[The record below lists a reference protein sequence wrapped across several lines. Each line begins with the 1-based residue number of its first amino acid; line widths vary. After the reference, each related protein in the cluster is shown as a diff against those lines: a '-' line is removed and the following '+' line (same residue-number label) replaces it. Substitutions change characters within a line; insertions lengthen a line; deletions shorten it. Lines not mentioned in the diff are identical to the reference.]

1 MHRLL
6 LLGVLAAHAAAVPVT
21 LNQDDGAALTAHFG
35 RGRDGPQG
43 ATAVAPPPCT
53 HITLLFVPE
62 FP

>member
-43 ATAVAPPPCT
+43 ATAAPPPCT